1 MGRVIRFGGDGG
13 GTVCAVDGLK
23 EFTVKAKA
31 FYYIVRFSYKEYILT
46 GILAL
51 IRCKLLERRCFLT
64 FQPFNVQTVAVA
76 LSFFPVR

>member
-31 FYYIVRFSYKEYILT
+31 FYYIVRFSYKEYIL
-46 GILAL
+46 
-51 IRCKLLERRCFLT
+51 RF
-64 FQPFNVQTVAVA
+64 
-76 LSFFPVR
+76 